1 MLPAYH
7 LLLLDWH
14 LQILR
19 KLISFVHSEAFT
31 LISLFLFQYFEP
43 LGFFCVLSPKFLC
56 DYNKCKT
63 SRNISLK
70 DRFLLLPTSF
80 FVSSNGYNCH
90 SGLSICLF
98 WFFLIKK
105 IQNWQSTFSYHS
117 HACIYFILNL
127 KIMLTF
133 MYVKIAHY
141 SIHQEVWLFANC
153 YTSLFL
159 LEGYKEQTQ
168 KYAVPLILF
177 TIHLAD
183 PPMLL
188 EIDWVHGKHFNVRTR
203 K

>member
-1 MLPAYH
+1 
-7 LLLLDWH
+7 
-14 LQILR
+14 
-19 KLISFVHSEAFT
+19 
-31 LISLFLFQYFEP
+31 
-43 LGFFCVLSPKFLC
+43 
-56 DYNKCKT
+56 
-63 SRNISLK
+63 
-70 DRFLLLPTSF
+70 
-80 FVSSNGYNCH
+80 
-90 SGLSICLF
+90 
-98 WFFLIKK
+98 
-105 IQNWQSTFSYHS
+105 
-117 HACIYFILNL
+117 
-127 KIMLTF
+127 MLTF